1 MTAARIYTGAEA
13 SKLLS
18 ALCANRTPAPW
29 HVGDRVLTDELN
41 DVRVIQSADRDS
53 VGHVWASAFD
63 GDHDDIALAAAATLA
78 AAAPDLA
85 ASVAHHAE
93 RADKAEAEVK
103 SAVDRLV
110 GLVGDRAPLA
120 DMIRAVEDGIRTME
134 VERDAANARADASG
148 AVLRAAVEVLDGGE
162 TSPADLPAALGEY
175 LRGVGAQV
183 AAAMASDRQ
192 ASETCA
198 DLRRQLLAVTAER
211 DRLARV
217 LAVERGDQTLAPPGW
232 VRFGDAGWRRV
243 ADNVII
249 QRHSGEAL
257 DVWERRGI
265 RRDDPRHRRWDSAL
279 EAMEAIDAVEVD
291 LPA

>member
-1 MTAARIYTGAEA
+1 MTAPRIYTGAEA

-148 AVLRAAVEVLDGGE
+148 AVLRAAVEVFDGGE

-175 LRGVGAQV
+175 LRTNAAQV
-183 AAAMASDRQ
+183 APAMASDRQ

-198 DLRRQLLAVTAER
+198 DLRRQLLVVTAER
-211 DRLARV
+211 DSLLASRIRWID
-217 LAVERGDQTLAPPGW
+217 AAGAAAHTLCPTCGVGVSIDEAGCCETCG
-232 VRFGDAGWRRV
+232 GDAMGSYVEERRECIEAAEAVDRAAGV
-243 ADNVII
+243 A
-249 QRHSGEAL
+249 AL
-257 DVWERRGI
+257 D
-265 RRDDPRHRRWDSAL
+265 
-279 EAMEAIDAVEVD
+279 
-291 LPA
+291 LPT

>member
-1 MTAARIYTGAEA
+1 MTAPRIYTGAEA

-134 VERDAANARADASG
+134 GEAVSRQIAHDAAMRDLDN
-148 AVLRAAVEVLDGGE
+148 LRQRLQSAE
-162 TSPADLPAALGEY
+162 
-175 LRGVGAQV
+175 
-183 AAAMASDRQ
+183 ASDRQ

-217 LAVERGDQTLAPPGW
+217 LAVERGDQTQAPPGW